1 MRSSRSLKSSNKVV
15 KSKQRNNTDFRDVVK
30 DSINRDS
37 GILTIKTTTIAQR
50 NGLHKDS
57 PRPLLISKSTDG
69 TYVIAIDRSSGL
81 PAYVGEPSRQ
91 PRFSCDDR
99 QMLQQAEAQDSQ
111 MPSSKVRELPRL
123 SLDSRKES
131 VRPSSHL
138 NNFGYAK
145 ADDSLIDNLKSQ
157 ESPRHRR
164 ASGVIAKLMG
174 LEETLDSSGP
184 VRSHRQAYDFEKGN
198 PSQIPGSI
206 CPDPS
211 VSQTMVQPPIL
222 KTRPSAR
229 IVPEAAPLKQKE
241 RDITRYNDEARTRSA
256 STYNDME
263 RRLRR
268 LTLSEC
274 NKDLRTLRILG
285 NLHAKHTPFQRDCNA
300 RLLPTQKA
308 TAEGNNTTAQ
318 DLQSPVVTIKPARG
332 IMRPNASVASLAGP
346 KVHRKSQ
353 HEERPFTRKSD
364 NSDRKKTHSHHGR
377 VHSKAEEAVGSTISP
392 TPSRSLSLRFV
403 QKKSDCGSIPR
414 LAVPAMSPGKTP
426 NEVVSPRGRLRSK
439 AAQANNICCDDKMST
454 IPESRISLSKK
465 VDMGIINYLNPLNV
479 NTSCSHQ
486 SNTASTLNHEV
497 Q

>member
-15 KSKQRNNTDFRDVVK
+15 KSKQINTDFRDVVK

-69 TYVIAIDRSSGL
+69 TYVIAIDKSSGL
-81 PAYVGEPSRQ
+81 PAYVGSRQ

-111 MPSSKVRELPRL
+111 MPSSKLRELPRL

-211 VSQTMVQPPIL
+211 VSQPMVQPPIL

-229 IVPEAAPLKQKE
+229 IIPEAAPLKQKE
-241 RDITRYNDEARTRSA
+241 RGITGYNDEARTRSA

-285 NLHAKHTPFQRDCNA
+285 NLHAEHTPFQR
-300 RLLPTQKA
+300 
-308 TAEGNNTTAQ
+308 
-318 DLQSPVVTIKPARG
+318 LQ
-332 IMRPNASVASLAGP
+332 
-346 KVHRKSQ
+346 
-353 HEERPFTRKSD
+353 
-364 NSDRKKTHSHHGR
+364 
-377 VHSKAEEAVGSTISP
+377 
-392 TPSRSLSLRFV
+392 
-403 QKKSDCGSIPR
+403 C
-414 LAVPAMSPGKTP
+414 
-426 NEVVSPRGRLRSK
+426 
-439 AAQANNICCDDKMST
+439 
-454 IPESRISLSKK
+454 
-465 VDMGIINYLNPLNV
+465 
-479 NTSCSHQ
+479 
-486 SNTASTLNHEV
+486 
-497 Q
+497 